1 MPLSTLDPQVALVV
15 IDLQKGIVGLNT
27 AHPSSDVVKNSA
39 ELAQAFR
46 ERGLPV
52 VLVNVDGGAPG
63 RNDASKGAPARPA
76 PAADWAEI
84 VPELDVQPTDVLVT
98 KQRIG
103 AFSVP
108 HLQESLAE
116 RGVTQVVF
124 TGISTTA
131 GVESTARAAHDLGY
145 HVVFVADAMTD
156 RSLENHDHAVAAIF
170 PRFGE
175 VTTTA
180 EVLATLAKN

>member
-1 MPLSTLDPQVALVV
+1 M
-15 IDLQKGIVGLNT
+15 
-27 AHPSSDVVKNSA
+27 
-39 ELAQAFR
+39 
-46 ERGLPV
+46 
-52 VLVNVDGGAPG
+52 
-63 RNDASKGAPARPA
+63 
-76 PAADWAEI
+76 
-84 VPELDVQPTDVLVT
+84 T

-108 HLQESLAE
+108 HLQETLAQ
-116 RGVTQVVF
+116 RGVTQIVF

-156 RSLENHDHAVAAIF
+156 RSRQNHDHAVAAIF

>member
-1 MPLSTLDPQVALVV
+1 MPLSTLDPSVALVV
-15 IDLQKGIVGLNT
+15 IDLQKGIVGYDL
-27 AHPSSDVVKNSA
+27 AHPAAGVVKNSA
-39 ELAQAFR
+39 DLARAFR

-52 VLVNVDGGAPG
+52 VLVNVTGGAPG
-63 RNDASKGAPARPA
+63 RNDAAKNGPARPA

-84 VPELDVQPTDVLVT
+84 VLELDAQPTDILVT

-108 HLQESLAE
+108 SLQESLAE
-116 RGVTQVVF
+116 RGVTQIVF

-131 GVESTARAAHDLGY
+131 GVESTARAAYDLGY

-156 RSLENHDHAVAAIF
+156 RSVTNHDHAVSAVF

-180 EVLATLAKN
+180 EVLSVLDAG